1 MIRSHP
7 RTRMPVVRLQPGV
20 RRSLLAATAP
30 PKGNSSL
37 WPYLRLELVDVP
49 LFPLSRRA
57 RDRFGYG
64 LEPSPTGH
72 VPGLT
77 RALAVR
83 DRSTVPNVYRTK
95 SAALPR
101 RTLGHVAR
109 PLRAQFENAVYHVT
123 SRGNRKQEIYADS
136 ADRRYFLQVL
146 ETNVERYGWLVH
158 AYCQMTNHYH
168 LLVQTPLANISAGMQ
183 RLNAMYAEWFNWR
196 HRVSGHLLSR
206 PVPLDARGNRR
217 AVR

>member
-49 LFPLSRRA
+49 LFRCPDGRGIDSDTA
-57 RDRFGYG
+57 WS
-64 LEPSPTGH
+64 PSPTGH

-77 RALAVR
+77 RALAAR

-101 RTLGHVAR
+101 RTLGHMAR

-146 ETNVERYGWLVH
+146 ERNVERYGWLVH

-168 LLVQTPLANISAGMQ
+168 LLVQTPLATSPQGC
-183 RLNAMYAEWFNWR
+183 
-196 HRVSGHLLSR
+196 SG
-206 PVPLDARGNRR
+206 
-217 AVR
+217 